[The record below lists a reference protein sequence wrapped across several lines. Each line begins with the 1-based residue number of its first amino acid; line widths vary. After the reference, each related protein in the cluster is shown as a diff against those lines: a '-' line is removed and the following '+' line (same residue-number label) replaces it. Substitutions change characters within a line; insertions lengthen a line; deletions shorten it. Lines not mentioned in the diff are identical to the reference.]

1 MSAAAEALRVARAA
15 GVAVTSDGH
24 HLSVAAPVQ
33 PPAAVLEL
41 LRQHKPAIVE
51 LLQHDVSAWTD
62 AVTTRLDPELPAPD
76 VPPQRWAQFVAD
88 CYTFVESEWGEKAA
102 TFAWDARQLFGC
114 HRDRPNVRQWWG
126 AVWLLKG
133 GQIVAMEADTIYI
146 ETAGGVRQTIRKMD
160 HRYDFIVPVW
170 EATDERE

>member
-1 MSAAAEALRVARAA
+1 MSAAAEALGVARAA

-24 HLSVAAPVQ
+24 HLSVAAPVE

-62 AVTTRLDPELPAPD
+62 AVTTRLDPELPPRG

-88 CYTFVESEWGEKAA
+88 CHTFVESEWGEKAA

-114 HRDRPNVRQWWG
+114 HRERPWIRQWWG
-126 AVWLLKG
+126 ALWLINRGETL
-133 GQIVAMEADTIYI
+133 AMSADVIRI
-146 ETAGGVRQTIRKMD
+146 KTARGTQQSIRKMD
-160 HRYDFIVPVW
+160 HPYDFIVPVW
-170 EATDERE
+170 ELC

>member
-62 AVTTRLDPELPAPD
+62 AVTTRLDPELPPRG

-88 CYTFVESEWGEKAA
+88 CHTFVESEWGEKAA

-114 HRDRPNVRQWWG
+114 HRERPWIRQWWG
-126 AVWLLKG
+126 ALWLINRGEIL
-133 GQIVAMEADTIYI
+133 AMSADVIRI
-146 ETAGGVRQTIRKMD
+146 KTARGTQQSIRKMD
-160 HRYDFIVPVW
+160 HPYDFIVPVW
-170 EATDERE
+170 ELC